1 MNALTHLNGL
11 LQTNGGNVVDLN
23 SYTLLQSAGDFGP
36 ELMTIG
42 IVAAIAAV
50 VIGLGTAAYWAS
62 RYKKCPSNKILVV
75 YGSGV
80 RWQVCQDSARWWC
93 FHHGRSFNLTS
104 SCRLSPFS

>member
-23 SYTLLQSAGDFGP
+23 SYTLLQAGDFG
-36 ELMTIG
+36 EMIG
-42 IVAAIAAV
+42 LVAAIAAV

-80 RWQVCQDSARWWC
+80 GGKSAKTL
-93 FHHGRSFNLTS
+93 HGGGAFIMAYHSIL
-104 SCRLSPFS
+104 PVHVA

>member
-23 SYTLLQSAGDFGP
+23 SYTLLQAGDFG
-36 ELMTIG
+36 EMIG
-42 IVAAIAAV
+42 LVAAIAAV

-75 YGSGV
+75 YGKVAGGK
-80 RWQVCQDSARWWC
+80 SAKTL
-93 FHHGRSFNLTS
+93 HGGGAFILADHSIL
-104 SCRLSPFS
+104 PVHVA